1 MNREKNLMAK
11 AKETKVKNLRLRRRI
26 RKTVGALFM
35 ASAVAVAAIPVQ
47 DIEAE
52 DLKANEVTVSR
63 PNAQYKVGADV
74 AFIHSDKLDPSG
86 KTTFTSY
93 SVRKLSDDS
102 YSLNWQFNYYIATI
116 DGNQRAI
123 ISKYND
129 LYQEEEVLLGNS
141 ANKGYYM
148 VEETKL
154 DAFYTTGAGYKTV
167 TLTYDAI
174 KKAELGQPNEDV
186 SWFQTY
192 AKDNYDKYKAAC
204 DAYDEYLAKK
214 DKWEKDKANFDKDS
228 TKYPDPGP
236 APTEVVKPIDI
247 TFDTS
252 KDFTNEQ
259 KLSYY
264 CELASNLGQ
273 SDPDYLPGVGYRLYP
288 VTDNINPS
296 QNPDGTAKKIYL
308 AYGGTPINVQASN
321 DENGFLVTEKS
332 TEIIGIADGAFA
344 GIKNVN
350 TLDIPKEIKYVGD
363 EAFKESFI
371 KKIVFANVANVGN
384 HAFEGCS
391 ELREVSL
398 SNTSEIG
405 VEAFKNSGI
414 EQITL
419 PYSISEIHDGAF
431 AECHNLR
438 TVDLSNIQA
447 SCVIDQYAF
456 YNDYALDAV
465 EMENTGITAIGE
477 GAFAISNVQSGNW
490 QNVALPQKI
499 TGESGKSELG
509 NFLFAGRNG
518 LKTVKFPSSFGINGI
533 VNIPSGTFRN
543 CTGLECV
550 DFTAGAGSTVCGNV
564 GFDSDSSGDKFT
576 YQYLFLDVL
585 NPNFYVMGPEKNMS
599 GKEAFPRQSTWQSF
613 TGVSNFVPYVYIDSN
628 GVKCYEV
635 SDGVYLLQANEKNEL
650 TSCRPIDKNA
660 KDPIDLVIPAKVGSY
675 EIKTIA
681 NGALSDSN
689 LRDRIRSIEIQDNS
703 LTRLD
708 DSVFA
713 GLPKLEK
720 VEIGNSVNS
729 IGNNTFFNCPN
740 LVDITFHTP
749 SVGYD
754 GFTIGDNAFKTGSD
768 ELTIHGDIVPGY
780 APFEF
785 AMGKDTGK
793 IDDAGKRICYKSLGP
808 DFLTVMYDNATE
820 DVVLLDYP
828 KFNELDSRNQDHL
841 REMEDYY
848 YAKYGGIQGTY
859 TTDSVTS
866 NQKYDENGAYDSDR
880 KEFTKLWIDSNG
892 DESVYES
899 SFYGPWID
907 DAYLQLLDQGCF
919 DPTASLPTT
928 RPKKYF
934 EKNPYSILKN
944 YDRGSTA
951 TMEYQTVTEEEMQW
965 INSCLNIV
973 VPAGVTSID
982 ATSFFNESKNTRNV
996 ATYFGS
1002 DDEGYESYK
1011 MCTQSKD
1018 DSVPGL
1024 FSGYYQDYDDPDSE
1038 DAKKYETAKK
1048 GNDRIL
1054 SVVMSDVKKLP
1065 DYAFDS
1071 CERLQ
1076 NVVLGSACTDIGT
1089 APFRGCDSL
1098 TDITGNDYFAAE
1110 NRIVYS
1116 VNEDGTYTI
1125 EECLPSRGKTG
1136 SSPIVASSTDPII
1149 SNVSEIKDG
1158 AFEDCDDVVKVYL
1171 DDAKNLKII
1180 PENCF
1185 NDCDMLNEVGLPDSV
1200 NRIDTKAFGGN
1211 TGIEV
1216 TIPGK
1221 EVHIVSDAFEHVST
1235 NTINTYKGTS
1245 ADDYGQYYN
1254 INVEYLSDL
1263 YTVKFLDYDGT
1274 LLKEVKD
1281 VEAGKSAEPPA
1292 DPTRTGY
1299 TFAGWMPKDGYN
1311 NVTSNVTLIAQYS
1324 DNSGSSNRHTVT
1336 FYAYDGKTV
1345 ISTQYVDH
1353 EGAATAPMPPARS
1366 GYKFVAW
1373 VPDNF
1378 SKVTQ
1383 DMSIVASYEKGDSEN
1398 NGGGS
1403 GSGSKSSA
1411 SPSPTASPGAGDSTK
1426 KYTVSVS
1433 GGSGS
1438 GSYAAGAVVA
1448 INAYFMGDG
1457 QTFDKWTTSTAGVGF
1472 ANASASSTT
1481 FTMPAAN
1488 VAITATYKAGK
1499 GTAATGSGGS
1509 GSNGGS
1515 SNSSNGAANTGNNS
1529 GTVVEITKPGV
1540 SNTGLAGATVT
1551 GATDNFVVKITE
1563 DQSATDAVTAALQ
1576 AEYGDISRIQYF
1588 PMDISLYDSTG
1599 RTKIAD
1605 TTGISVNIT
1614 MPIPDELVQYAGNNK
1629 AGAVA
1634 NGSLEGLGVKF
1645 TTVNGVPCINFTA
1658 THFSPYTIYV
1668 NTADLTASGTI
1679 DATPKTGDPIH
1690 PKWFLAI
1697 GMACISLVLFF
1708 KKDRVYIKKAG

>member
-52 DLKANEVTVSR
+52 TLKADSVNDTRNNISY
-63 PNAQYKVGADV
+63 NSANHDISYDMQTA
-74 AFIHSDKLDPSG
+74 LSG
-86 KTTFTSY
+86 PGNKPTNTSY
-93 SVRKLSDDS
+93 YVRDNGGTW
-102 YSLNWQFNYYIATI
+102 SLNWQFKYYVVQVNNA
-116 DGNQRAI
+116 NAAI
-123 ISKYND
+123 ISDYND
-129 LYQEEEVLLGNS
+129 TFQESEINIDSYTSNEYMKV
-141 ANKGYYM
+141 NKT
-148 VEETKL
+148 EF
-154 DAFYTTGAGYKTV
+154 DNFYNTGTGSQKT
-167 TLTYDAI
+167 
-174 KKAELGQPNEDV
+174 
-186 SWFQTY
+186 SF
-192 AKDNYDKYKAAC
+192 
-204 DAYDEYLAKK
+204 AY
-214 DKWEKDKANFDKDS
+214 
-228 TKYPDPGP
+228 
-236 APTEVVKPIDI
+236 
-247 TFDTS
+247 
-252 KDFTNEQ
+252 
-259 KLSYY
+259 
-264 CELASNLGQ
+264 
-273 SDPDYLPGVGYRLYP
+273 DPDYLNYNSSGQKTKEMEWIEKYRKEEYDTFMEKCDYYLKYTKAEKAYNDAIDEWNKAGAIEENKP
-288 VTDNINPS
+288 EKPAILNDPAPS
-296 QNPDGTAKKIYL
+296 QPTKLEYVPANDFSPAEKYKYYCDQTPAISVYGDFALVPAKDGTPEATEADIYL
-308 AYGGTPINVQASN
+308 VKADTATS
-321 DENGFLVTEKS
+321 DTDKLGFLVTGTAPMPVLGVAS
-332 TEIIGIADGAFA
+332 NAFK
-344 GIKNVN
+344 GVTNVN
-350 TLDIPKEIKYVGD
+350 TLNMPDTLKYVGD
-363 EAFKESFI
+363 EAFVGSFI
-371 KKIVFANVANVGN
+371 QNVELNNVQHIGN
-384 HAFEGCS
+384 RAFKNCS
-391 ELREVSL
+391 DLKTVSL
-398 SNTSEIG
+398 SYTSKIGAECFYGTGITQVSFPSLLSEIG
-405 VEAFKNSGI
+405 
-414 EQITL
+414 
-419 PYSISEIHDGAF
+419 YGAF
-431 AECHNLR
+431 ANCSNLNEVNLNTITTEC
-438 TVDLSNIQA
+438 T
-447 SCVIDQYAF
+447 IDDYAF
-456 YNDYALDAV
+456 YNDP
-465 EMENTGITAIGE
+465 AIQSIQMDTSGVIDLGE
-477 GAFAISNVQSGNW
+477 GVFALSSAPTGGLKNI
-490 QNVALPQKI
+490 ALPNGI
-499 TGESGKSELG
+499 TGEKNKSELG
-509 NFLFAGRNG
+509 DLLFAGRTD
-518 LKTVKFPSSFGINGI
+518 LETVKFPSNYGTGISNKVNVPSGMFRSCASLREIDFSPAKGSNING
-533 VNIPSGTFRN
+533 F
-543 CTGLECV
+543 
-550 DFTAGAGSTVCGNV
+550 V
-564 GFDSDSSGDKFT
+564 GFNATDTSAD
-576 YQYLFLDVL
+576 YNLLFLDVI
-585 NPNFYVMGPEKNMS
+585 NPDFQVKGPETNLS
-599 GKEAFPRQSTWQSF
+599 GQTAFPRKSTWNAF
-613 TGVSNFVPYVYIDSN
+613 TKVSNFVPYNYVDSN
-628 GVKCYEV
+628 GVNCYEV
-635 SDGVYLLQANEKNEL
+635 SDGKYLLQANENGEL
-650 TSCRPIDKNA
+650 TSCELIDRTTSA
-660 KDPIDLVIPAKVGSY
+660 YPIDLIIPSKVGNYPITKIS
-675 EIKTIA
+675 
-681 NGALSDSN
+681 NGCFADDK
-689 LRDRIRSIEIQDNS
+689 LRDAIRSITIEDNS
-703 LTRLD
+703 IQTID
-708 DSVFA
+708 AEVFK
-713 GLPKLEK
+713 GLGNLES
-720 VEIGNSVNS
+720 VEIGDSVKS
-729 IGNNTFFNCPN
+729 IGDSAFADCPK
-740 LVDITFHTP
+740 LIDVTFHTP

-754 GFTIGDNAFKTGSD
+754 GFTIGNNAFKTTSN
-768 ELTIHGDIVPGY
+768 ELTFHGDIVPGY
-780 APFEF
+780 APFDF
-785 AMGKDTGK
+785 ATDKDNSK
-793 IDDAGKRICYKSLGP
+793 IDDAGKRICYKSLAP
-808 DFLTVMYDNATE
+808 DFLTVMYDNKSGEVT
-820 DVVLLDYP
+820 LLDYP
-828 KFNELDSRNQDHL
+828 KYNELDERNADYCAA
-841 REMEDYY
+841 MEKYY
-848 YAKYGGIQGTY
+848 TEKYGSSQT
-859 TTDSVTS
+859 
-866 NQKYDENGAYDSDR
+866 AYDGYRID
-880 KEFTKLWIDSNG
+880 FTKQWAAAATPEDQEN
-892 DESVYES
+892 VYKGVY
-899 SFYGPWID
+899 YGPWID
-907 DAYLQLLDQGCF
+907 DDYVKDFSTWCTNSGVLSAKTPSAFYK
-919 DPTASLPTT
+919 LPEN
-928 RPKKYF
+928 K
-934 EKNPYSILKN
+934 YSIQKN
-944 YDRGSTA
+944 YERGSSA
-951 TMEYQTVTEEEMQW
+951 RGEFEAVTDEELQW

-982 ATSFFNESKNTRNV
+982 ATEFFDATENTRNV
-996 ATYFGS
+996 TTYFDS
-1002 DDEGYESYK
+1002 SDEGYKSYQ
-1011 MCTQSKD
+1011 MCTRSTD
-1018 DSVPGL
+1018 DSIPGL
-1024 FSGYYQDYDDPDSE
+1024 FSGYYKDYDSGSDE
-1038 DAKKYETAKK
+1038 EKQYETENK

-1054 SVVMSDVKKLP
+1054 SVTMTDVKYLP

-1076 NVVLGSACTDIGT
+1076 SVTLGSACTDIGT

-1171 DDAKNLKII
+1171 DDAKKLKVI
-1180 PENCF
+1180 PKNCF

-1299 TFAGWMPKDGYN
+1299 TFTGWMPKDGYN

-1373 VPDNF
+1373 IPDTF

-1448 INAYFMGDG
+1448 INAYFMGEG

-1515 SNSSNGAANTGNNS
+1515 SNSSNGTANTGNNS